1 MQGRMCFALALFLL
15 ALTGCSPNVLMKPD
29 CHSCTVEEQE
39 WKEFSWNA
47 LLGRWKGSVQ
57 NMRNNLGAKKTQTDK
72 PAELS
77 FLTAENFVKAHGM
90 ACQSLPAN
98 ALVLNG
104 QLWENATSTKEY
116 EAFVPAEDGK
126 VAYGRVSVDKV
137 NGKDLCH
144 FRRFGRVMGKNR
156 LDLPTVSFSDRAI
169 TKDRMPAS
177 LNAEQE
183 ISVEFLRFAAKEK
196 PMKAFQGDGRRPAS
210 VKEQERPPL
219 ILRVFKV
226 SSKTTGERGEWS
238 GTEEYIY
245 RLWKTE

>member
-1 MQGRMCFALALFLL
+1 MHGRMCFAPALVLF
-15 ALTGCSPNVLMKPD
+15 ALTSCSPNSLMKPD

-57 NMRNNLGAKKTQTDK
+57 NMRNIQGAKKTQTDK

-77 FLTAENFVKAHGM
+77 FLTAENFAKAHSM
-90 ACQSLPAN
+90 NCPNLPAN

-104 QLWENATSTKEY
+104 QFWETTVAAKEY

-126 VAYGRVSVDKV
+126 VAYGRVNTEKV
-137 NGKDLCH
+137 NGKDFCH

-156 LDLPTVSFSDRAI
+156 LNLPTVSFSDRAI

-183 ISVEFLRFAAKEK
+183 ISVEFLRFATAEK
-196 PMKAFQGDGRRPAS
+196 PMKAFQSDGRRPAS
-210 VKEQERPPL
+210 AKEQERPPL
-219 ILRVFKV
+219 ILRVFRV
-226 SSKTTGERGEWS
+226 SSKTNGERGEWS